1 LIGGSPL
8 TDANGDPG
16 KEKNAGAR
24 RAWPLF
30 VGLPLIILIAV
41 AAVAFSGTKER
52 ASQPAGGQPPG
63 EKGSAEQRS
72 QADKEQASG
81 GKRELGHPALGEEG
95 APVVMIEYGDYQ

>member
-1 LIGGSPL
+1 M

-52 ASQPAGGQPPG
+52 ASQPADGQPSGQPSG
-63 EKGSAEQRS
+63 EKGSAERPS
-72 QADKEQASG
+72 QADKGQASG
-81 GKRELGHPALGEEG
+81 GDNELGHPALGEEG

>member
-1 LIGGSPL
+1 MIGGSPL
-8 TDANGDPG
+8 TDTNGDPG
-16 KEKNAGAR
+16 KEESAGAK
-24 RAWPLF
+24 RAWPLS

-63 EKGSAEQRS
+63 EKGSAEQPS
-72 QADKEQASG
+72 QAGKEQASG
-81 GKRELGHPALGEEG
+81 GDNELGHPALGEEG

>member
-1 LIGGSPL
+1 M
-8 TDANGDPG
+8 TDTNGDPG
-16 KEKNAGAR
+16 KEKGAS

-41 AAVAFSGTKER
+41 AAVAFSGGKER
-52 ASQPAGGQPPG
+52 ASQPSSGQPSG
-63 EKGSAEQRS
+63 EKVSAEQPS
-72 QADKEQASG
+72 QAEKEQASD

>member
-1 LIGGSPL
+1 M
-8 TDANGDPG
+8 TNTNGDPG
-16 KEKNAGAR
+16 KVKSAGAK

-41 AAVAFSGTKER
+41 AAVAFSGEKER
-52 ASQPAGGQPPG
+52 ASQPGSGQPPS
-63 EKGSAEQRS
+63 EKGSAGQPS
-72 QADKEQASG
+72 QVDKEQASG

>member
-1 LIGGSPL
+1 M

-16 KEKNAGAR
+16 KEKSAGAK

-41 AAVAFSGTKER
+41 AAVAFSGAEER
-52 ASQPAGGQPPG
+52 APQPAGGQPSG
-63 EKGSAEQRS
+63 EKSSAGQPS

-81 GKRELGHPALGEEG
+81 GKPELGHPALGEEG

>member
-1 LIGGSPL
+1 M

-16 KEKNAGAR
+16 KEKSAGAR

-41 AAVAFSGTKER
+41 AAVAFSGTKEQ
-52 ASQPAGGQPPG
+52 ASQPAEGQPPG
-63 EKGSAEQRS
+63 EKGSAEQPSR
-72 QADKEQASG
+72 AGKEQASG
-81 GKRELGHPALGEEG
+81 GDNELGHPALGEEG

>member
-1 LIGGSPL
+1 L

-16 KEKNAGAR
+16 KERSAGAK

-41 AAVAFSGTKER
+41 AAVAFSGGKER
-52 ASQPAGGQPPG
+52 VSEPSSGQTPG
-63 EKGSAEQRS
+63 EKGSAG
-72 QADKEQASG
+72 QATQGDKEQASG
-81 GKRELGHPALGEEG
+81 GDNELGHPALGEEG